1 MQYIKKRRLEKNKY
15 SSPKISKQSNK
26 FDQIFSVNNNM
37 SYDKTITG
45 VDTIN
50 FTKKTDFLPI
60 YDVKGTSTSLL
71 STNNEEMKIRET
83 FKNVWKSSS
92 TNNGG
97 YCIKLHYVNV
107 PTVSQYYPVIVDVS
121 NNSGQHQIYIKA
133 RTFAEVLQKFG
144 YHVNNTFPELST
156 SLNLPFFMDIIVNVQ
171 FVELRDTPY
180 GPNKYKAT
188 KKDEREYKYYIMLF
202 FIPRNRGEQQEV
214 LEKFKNFLHHVFSSN
229 HFFILMDHYTMT
241 LSYEGGQIGKHLRNK
256 ESDAWKI

>member
-156 SLNLPFFMDIIVNVQ
+156 SLNLPFFD
-171 FVELRDTPY
+171 
-180 GPNKYKAT
+180 G
-188 KKDEREYKYYIMLF
+188 YYCKCSIC
-202 FIPRNRGEQQEV
+202 
-214 LEKFKNFLHHVFSSN
+214 
-229 HFFILMDHYTMT
+229 
-241 LSYEGGQIGKHLRNK
+241 
-256 ESDAWKI
+256 